1 MQHHEMVELIRAAVP
16 GGAGTWADLGA
27 GTGNFT
33 FALRELLDPAATII
47 AVDRDARALA
57 AQRARLA
64 AAPTGAELILQQ
76 ADITRPLPLPP
87 LDGLLL
93 ANVLHFVRD
102 QAAVL
107 HQVIGYLR
115 PGGRLVLVE
124 YQLTEPVR
132 WVPYPVPFERFAALA
147 PAAGL
152 EPPTLAGRRRS
163 PSSGVVLFVGVGIKR
178 R

>member
-1 MQHHEMVELIRAAVP
+1 MQGHEMVELIRAAVP
-16 GGAGTWADLGA
+16 GGSGAWADLGA

-57 AQRARLA
+57 ALRERLA
-64 AAPTGAELILQQ
+64 AAPVGATLTLLQ
-76 ADITRPLPLPP
+76 ADITRPLSLPP

-107 HQVIGYLR
+107 KQLVGYLR
-115 PGGRLVLVE
+115 PGGRIVLVE
-124 YQLTEPVR
+124 YQLAEPVR
-132 WVPYPVPFERFAALA
+132 WVPYPLPFERFAALA
-147 PAAGL
+147 PDAGL

-163 PSSGVVLFVGVGIKR
+163 PSSGIVLFVGVGIKR